1 MPDNLTI
8 NITATTDQAEV
19 NIAKVE
25 ARLRALT
32 RERKKAADEFEKTG
46 DDKRLKAVI
55 PTLAATTKELAGLR
69 KETDRTGSA
78 IDALATKSVRRLLTQ
93 FDNVGKSASNIAM
106 VLGGVTGSFA
116 GGFLAASVFAGI
128 AKLVNGLDAVA
139 ERLKKIRDEAQKT
152 GQSPLAVQAGE
163 RISERAGQKPDALSG
178 FMTGVAEAAAAAQ
191 TAGKELTGGVKVM
204 RGSMGAAGDDAK
216 EMGSQITKGV
226 TLLRGSSPLTLD
238 LAKVYDMLGV
248 SMKGVTGAGDSLLK
262 KQLEV
267 AEAFVRQQKSFNP
280 LQLNEI
286 AKALKFESADVALK
300 LLPDKIKAIR
310 AEIDKLNA
318 SPSGITPEA
327 ILSQETADGAKA
339 RVDQIFQDWN
349 ASLWKFRNQ
358 LTTESNNWVADF
370 IEKTLPAWK
379 QGFLNFWPQLIQD
392 FKNAWADT
400 AALFPEDMFKPLTD
414 MFQTAIDWVT
424 EAWKNTVDWIV
435 QKAREISDAIR
446 KGVSS
451 VTGGAAAGDPSI
463 PAMPA
468 RAAGGMIHGPGSG
481 TSDSILARLSNGE
494 FVMRAA
500 AVSKWGPRF
509 FAALNGMQNP
519 FGYAG
524 GGLVPRFAAGG
535 LVAGGAGGTPVHLHL
550 GGQSFAL
557 SGAQGVVSSLV
568 TEAHRQRMR
577 SAGTKPS
584 WYGGH

>member
-8 NITATTDQAEV
+8 NITANTADAEV

-25 ARLRALT
+25 AKLRSLRT
-32 RERKKAADEFEKTG
+32 ERRKAADEFEKTG

-55 PTLAATTKELAGLR
+55 PTLAATELQLAGLR
-69 KETDRTGSA
+69 KETVRTGSA

-128 AKLVNGLDAVA
+128 AKLVGGLDEVA
-139 ERLKKIRDEAQKT
+139 ERLKKIREEAQKT
-152 GQSPLAVQAGE
+152 GQSPLAVQAGQ
-163 RISERAGQKPDALSG
+163 RIAERAGQKPDALSG
-178 FMTGVAEAAAAAQ
+178 FMTGVAEAAADAQ
-191 TAGKELTGGVKVM
+191 TSGKELTGGVKVI
-204 RGSMGAAGDDAK
+204 RGNMKDAGADATK
-216 EMGSQITKGV
+216 MGSEIKRGV
-226 TLLRGSSPLTLD
+226 TIIRGGSPLIMD
-238 LAKVYDMLGV
+238 LAHVYDMLGV
-248 SMKGVTGAGDSLLK
+248 SMKNVTGEGDSLLK

-267 AEAFVRQQKSFNP
+267 AEAFVKQQKSFNP
-280 LQLNEI
+280 LQLNEM

-300 LLPDKIKAIR
+300 LLPGKIKALR
-310 AEIDKLNA
+310 EEIEKLRA
-318 SPSGITPEA
+318 SPSGITPDA
-327 ILSQETADGAKA
+327 ILSQEAADGAKA

-349 ASLWKFRNQ
+349 ASLWKFRNG
-358 LTTESNNWVADF
+358 LTTESNNWIADF

-379 QGFLNFWPQLIQD
+379 QGFLDFWPQLIQD

-414 MFQTAIDWVT
+414 MFGTAINWVT

-435 QKAREISDAIR
+435 QKAKEIGGAI
-446 KGVSS
+446 GS

-463 PAMPA
+463 PAMPM
-468 RAAGGMIHGPGSG
+468 AAGGAVRGPGSG

-494 FVMRAA
+494 FVMRAR
-500 AVSKWGPRF
+500 AVEKFGPRF

-524 GGLVPRFAAGG
+524 GGLVPRFATGG
-535 LVAGGAGGTPVHLHL
+535 LVAAGAGGTPVHLHL
-550 GGQSFAL
+550 GGHSFAL
-557 SGAQGVVSSLV
+557 SGNEGVVSALV
-568 TEAHRQRMR
+568 TEAHRHRMR

-584 WYGGH
+584 WYGGR